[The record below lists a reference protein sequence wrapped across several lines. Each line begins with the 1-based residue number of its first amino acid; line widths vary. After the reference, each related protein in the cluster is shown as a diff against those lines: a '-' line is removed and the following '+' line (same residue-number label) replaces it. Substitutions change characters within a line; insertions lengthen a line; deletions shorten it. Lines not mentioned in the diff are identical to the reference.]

1 MKAIKMTLAALMA
14 VFAITTASAQSAEAG
29 AKYNEAA
36 AKYNAKDFA
45 AALPLLQ
52 EAVNIALDADDV
64 ATAQNAQK
72 LIPQAN
78 FQQGLALAKAQKL
91 EEAIPFLEAAMETGE
106 LYNVAAAA
114 RNAKTMISQVYTM
127 LGGQA
132 FNNKDY
138 AKAAEVFAK
147 GYAANNQDTAIGMNL
162 AMSYCEMGDME
173 NGIKVY
179 KEIIALADLHSKFAE
194 PAEKAKAAAANY
206 LVKQASE
213 QVATDA
219 EAAFASLA
227 QALEIDATNATAHLL
242 RIQTAATAQAWDKI
256 IEWGDAAAEAQT
268 TDEAKSDVYY
278 YLAAA
283 YDSTDV
289 NDKAIEVYGKVTAG
303 NNAEAAAKRITELKA
318 LNK

>member
-1 MKAIKMTLAALMA
+1 
-14 VFAITTASAQSAEAG
+14 
-29 AKYNEAA
+29 
-36 AKYNAKDFA
+36 
-45 AALPLLQ
+45 
-52 EAVNIALDADDV
+52 
-64 ATAQNAQK
+64 
-72 LIPQAN
+72 
-78 FQQGLALAKAQKL
+78 
-91 EEAIPFLEAAMETGE
+91 
-106 LYNVAAAA
+106 
-114 RNAKTMISQVYTM
+114 
-127 LGGQA
+127 
-132 FNNKDY
+132 
-138 AKAAEVFAK
+138 
-147 GYAANNQDTAIGMNL
+147 
-162 AMSYCEMGDME
+162 MGDMA

-194 PAEKAKAAAANY
+194 PAAKAKTAAANY

-213 QVATDA
+213 QAATDV
-219 EAAFASLA
+219 EAAYASLE
-227 QALEIDATNATAHLL
+227 QVFEIDATNSTAHLL